1 MNNLVVVIRWYESTS
16 FRRGRGHCP
25 DRLIDDRMIVR

>member
-1 MNNLVVVIRWYESTS
+1 MNNLVVVIRWYESML
-16 FRRGRGHCP
+16 FRRGRGHRL